1 MDYNKAIEILKDYN
15 DYRRNEGI
23 YDVDEPCCPKFKAS
37 EIGEAIDA
45 AIDALIEK
53 DNSDMTVIDAV
64 AAEAGICQKA
74 LLGDGRDRNLI
85 VARCVVSWMMRN
97 DGFTL
102 KEIGAA
108 INRTHGSIVNLLDE
122 VDYWILMPEQHR
134 RELRLLERVKKR
146 MGVK

>member
-1 MDYNKAIEILKDYN
+1 
-15 DYRRNEGI
+15 
-23 YDVDEPCCPKFKAS
+23 
-37 EIGEAIDA
+37 
-45 AIDALIEK
+45 
-53 DNSDMTVIDAV
+53 MTVIDAV

>member
-1 MDYNKAIEILKDYN
+1 MDNNKAIEILKDYN

-37 EIGEAIDA
+37 EIGEAIDV
-45 AIDALIEK
+45 AIGALIGSDK
-53 DNSDMTVIDAV
+53 SDMTVIDAV
-64 AAEAGICQKA
+64 AAEAGISHEA

-85 VARCVVSWMMRN
+85 VARCVVSWLMRN

-108 INRTHGSIVNLLDE
+108 INRTHASIANLLEE
-122 VDYWILMPEQHR
+122 VNCWILMPEQHR
-134 RELRLLERVKKR
+134 RELRLLEKVKKR
-146 MGVK
+146 VGIK